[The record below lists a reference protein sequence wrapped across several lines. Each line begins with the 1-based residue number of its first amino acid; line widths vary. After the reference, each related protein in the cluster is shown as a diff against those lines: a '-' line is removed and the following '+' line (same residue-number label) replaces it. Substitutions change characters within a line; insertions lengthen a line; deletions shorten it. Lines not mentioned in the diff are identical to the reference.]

1 MAAGQVITAAQL
13 VDEQTAFGAG
23 LVSHIGQ
30 LEDAVDHR
38 VLGGIAWPFAVVSR
52 NTVQS
57 CRAACACSSW
67 MNFLNS
73 VSDAARSSAATN
85 PSRIIISALPRRN
98 LASEQ
103 SHKPREPFGL
113 QNAETADIGD
123 QLRQLRPVE
132 EPHRAEVQ
140 EHPGVALAQQRDV
153 KRPAT
158 RGGVMEADL
167 IAKGRLTRPRQAL
180 EDMNPAL
187 GETAAQDDVEAR
199 APRSGSVRSPARSC
213 RCVARRLGGRHG
225 QRNRE

>member
-1 MAAGQVITAAQL
+1 MAAGQVVTAAQL

-38 VLGGIAWPFAVVSR
+38 VLGRNRQTFRGGQQEHRAVMQGGLGLQLLDELLELGVR
-52 NTVQS
+52 CGAVLGRYQS
-57 CRAACACSSW
+57 IQNHYLR
-67 MNFLNS
+67 
-73 VSDAARSSAATN
+73 V
-85 PSRIIISALPRRN
+85 PRRN

-113 QNAETADIGD
+113 QNAETADVGD
-123 QLRQLRPVE
+123 QLGQLRPVE

-158 RGGVMEADL
+158 RGGVMEANL

-180 EDMNPAL
+180 QDMNPRPW
-187 GETAAQDDVEAR
+187 GNRR
-199 APRSGSVRSPARSC
+199 AG
-213 RCVARRLGGRHG
+213 
-225 QRNRE
+225 